1 MGRLGSVY
9 EETLISQT
17 SSLMWKHIVVLLVML
32 SLVACN
38 QKQFTINNEYDVIVI
53 GGGPAGIGAAL
64 AAAETGARTVLI
76 ERDSI
81 IGGTTVQAEV
91 CDIGLFYAWKRQI
104 IAGPAWDLVVKAVE
118 EAHGNLPDFSKQ
130 EPDKWMESCVHVDP
144 EVYSRVAK
152 ETLREAGVELI
163 MNSEVTA
170 IERTADGWKIDSITG
185 RQVVDA
191 TGNATIAALAGA
203 ERIKSPDSIRQP
215 GSFFFWISS
224 KGLDFDWEA
233 VNRAQKMAIED
244 GELLPTDM
252 PVGMSFFISKSG
264 GSGCY
269 IPLADNSTPEA
280 RAETNRRGIEA
291 RDRILAFIR
300 QQKGLENVEL
310 VSSANE
316 VGVRETYRV
325 VGEKT
330 ITEEDYL
337 QGIVPDDALAWSYWM
352 VDEHNSGTGSARL
365 VFLEK
370 DKVATIPLG
379 AMLPKGVNN
388 MLVAGRAISSDQ
400 GANSALRVQAS
411 CMAMGQA
418 AGVVAALAASHHCD
432 PRDVP
437 LDLIRKHL
445 SDIGH
450 IVPITSASTAPHS
463 RQCGAIR

>member
-1 MGRLGSVY
+1 MRKHLV
-9 EETLISQT
+9 IS
-17 SSLMWKHIVVLLVML
+17 LLVLL
-32 SLVACN
+32 SLIACN
-38 QKQFTINNEYDVIVI
+38 PKQVTNDSGYDVIVV

-64 AAAETGARTVLI
+64 AAAETGAHTLLI

-118 EAHGNLPDFSKQ
+118 AAHGKLPDFSKQ
-130 EPDKWMESCVHVDP
+130 EPDKWMESCVHIDP

-152 ETLREAGVELI
+152 ETLLEAGVELMLNTEI
-163 MNSEVTA
+163 TS
-170 IERTADGWKIDSITG
+170 IERTDYGWKVDTIRG
-185 RQVVDA
+185 RQIVDA

-203 ERIKSPDSIRQP
+203 ERVKSPDSIRQP

-224 KGLDFDWEA
+224 KDMDFDWEA
-233 VNRAQKMAIED
+233 VNRAQKKAIED

-252 PVGMSFFISKSG
+252 PVGMSFFISKGG

-269 IPLADNSTPEA
+269 VPLADNSTPEA

-291 RDRILAFIR
+291 RDRVLAFIR
-300 QQKGLENVEL
+300 RQKGLENVEL
-310 VSSANE
+310 VSSARE

-330 ITEEDYL
+330 ITEQDYL

-352 VDEHNSGTGSARL
+352 VDEHKAGKPARL
-365 VFLEK
+365 VFLEE
-370 DKVATIPLG
+370 DKVGAIPLG

-388 MLVAGRAISSDQ
+388 LLVAGRAVSSDQ

-418 AGVVAALAASHHCD
+418 AGVVAALAATQHCG
-432 PRDVP
+432 PRDIP
-437 LDLIRKHL
+437 LDLVRKCL
-445 SDIGH
+445 TDIGH
-450 IVPITSASTAPHS
+450 IVPKDERSTSSS
-463 RQCGAIR
+463 VQN

>member
-1 MGRLGSVY
+1 M
-9 EETLISQT
+9 
-17 SSLMWKHIVVLLVML
+17 LLVLM
-32 SLVACN
+32 SLIACN
-38 QKQFTINNEYDVIVI
+38 PKQVTNDSDYDVIVV

-64 AAAETGARTVLI
+64 AAAETGARTALI

-91 CDIGLFYAWKRQI
+91 CDIGLFHAWKRQI

-118 EAHGNLPDFSKQ
+118 VAHGELPDFSKQ

-152 ETLREAGVELI
+152 ETLREAGVEL
-163 MNSEVTA
+163 MLNTEVTS
-170 IERTADGWKIDSITG
+170 IEQMDYGWKVDAVRG
-185 RQVVDA
+185 RQIVDA
-191 TGNATIAALAGA
+191 TGNATMAALAGA
-203 ERIKSPDSIRQP
+203 ERVKSPDSIRQP

-224 KGLDFDWEA
+224 KGMDFDWEA
-233 VNRAQKMAIED
+233 VNRAQKKAIED

-252 PVGMSFFISKSG
+252 PVGMSFFISKGG

-280 RAETNRRGIEA
+280 RAETNRRGMEA
-291 RDRILAFIR
+291 RDRVLAFIR
-300 QQKGLENVEL
+300 RQKGLENV
-310 VSSANE
+310 E

-330 ITEEDYL
+330 ITEQDYL
-337 QGIVPDDALAWSYWM
+337 QGIVPNDALAWSYWM
-352 VDEHNSGTGSARL
+352 VDEHKAGKTARL
-365 VFLEK
+365 VFLEE
-370 DKVATIPLG
+370 DKVGAIPLG

-418 AGVVAALAASHHCD
+418 AGVVAALATAQHCD

-437 LDLIRKHL
+437 LDLVRKCL
-445 SDIGH
+445 TDIGQ
-450 IVPITSASTAPHS
+450 IVPKNERSASS
-463 RQCGAIR
+463 SIQN